1 MLGRILSLG
10 RMINVFPCL
19 ISHLV
24 WFSVFPWGAQCVWQC
39 GMVLAASVPLHTLQ
53 LPHPWLLRSWGCLG
67 RGPCGKAGLVQCFGL
82 LVLGGLG
89 WFWVVFGGLGW
100 LWMVHITLSCQGT
113 AGAAPCSWPWLCQW
127 LLFLCMSLTVTKCSK
142 AQIPSAECSSGL
154 CTHPWA
160 LLAISHWEILAR
172 EFLFRLLFSCLCW
185 VVPAMRNAA
194 GLQGLLA
201 GAQVGMKP
209 QTTVLAGFY
218 SMFPIMAMR
227 NTAGF
232 LSCCTAC
239 QWWLAAPLSG

>member
-1 MLGRILSLG
+1 MVFCVSLG
-10 RMINVFPCL
+10 CSVCVA
-19 ISHLV
+19 V
-24 WFSVFPWGAQCVWQC
+24 WDGSGSVCALAHPAAPTSLALEELGVPGEGSLWQGRAC
-39 GMVLAASVPLHTLQ
+39 AVLWAA
-53 LPHPWLLRSWGCLG
+53 G
-67 RGPCGKAGLVQCFGL
+67 FGWFG
-82 LVLGGLG
+82 VILGG
-89 WFWVVFGGLGW
+89 FGW

-113 AGAAPCSWPWLCQW
+113 AGAAPCSWRWLCQW